1 MRDEECTQSMVVVIE
16 GNKQT
21 WKWEDQM
28 LLSSALAGLLMC
40 PLDDVKRVNKL
51 R

>member
-1 MRDEECTQSMVVVIE
+1 MRDEECTQSRVVVIE
-16 GNKQT
+16 GNKQAL
-21 WKWEDQM
+21 KGKDQM

-40 PLDDVKRVNKL
+40 PLGDVKRVNKL